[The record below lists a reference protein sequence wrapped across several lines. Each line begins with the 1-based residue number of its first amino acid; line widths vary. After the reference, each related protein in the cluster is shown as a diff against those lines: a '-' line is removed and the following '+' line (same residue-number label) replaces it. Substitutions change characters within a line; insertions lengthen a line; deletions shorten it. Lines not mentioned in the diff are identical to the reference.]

1 MRHHNLILS
10 IVLPPFLAWL
20 SLISGGS
27 LGAQPQA
34 DRAQQVLTQARAALG
49 GEAKLKAIQ
58 SLAAAG
64 KYRRLV
70 QDRDISGEVEV
81 EMLLP
86 DKYLKNDTMSI
97 MGAEITRIEAIS
109 GDKAWMDSRS
119 GGGGMVVVRNAPANA
134 TPQQAEAAM
143 RLSTRAEF
151 ARLLLSFLLTTPTS
165 LPVEF
170 SYVGEAEAPD
180 GRADV
185 IEAKGADNFTAR
197 LFFDQKTHLPLMLS
211 FRGVPPRM
219 NMNTTSMGHGEAPPS
234 PAEVEKMRKEAQEKA
249 AKDAQSAPRPHEA
262 EIQWR
267 LSDYRQVGGIAFP
280 HRITRAADGQVN
292 EEWEMTKFKLN
303 PPLKPGNFEKK

>member
-10 IVLPPFLAWL
+10 IVLAPFLAWL

-27 LGAQPQA
+27 LGAQPQT
-34 DRAQQVLTQARAALG
+34 DRAQQVLAQARAALG

-58 SLAAAG
+58 SLSAAG
-64 KYRRLV
+64 KYRRLA
-70 QDRDISGEVEV
+70 QGQDISGEAEV

-134 TPQQAEAAM
+134 TPQQAEATLRM
-143 RLSTRAEF
+143 TRAEF

-185 IEAKGADNFTAR
+185 IEAKGADNFAAR

-211 FRGVPPRM
+211 FRGTPPRM
-219 NMNTTSMGHGEAPPS
+219 NMHSASHGSMPS
-234 PAEVEKMRKEAQEKA
+234 PEEMEKMRKEAQEKA
-249 AKDAQSAPRPHEA
+249 EKEAQSAPKPQEA

-267 LSDYRQVGGIAFP
+267 FSDYRQVGGISFP
-280 HRITRAADGQVN
+280 HRITKAADGQVN